1 MPLRYLIAKAILKAH
16 TPALRGCEIDPLAW
30 IGPGAHITQSKVGR
44 YSYVGNFSTVIQAQ
58 IGAFCSIASGCII
71 GGAAHPMDRVSSPPA
86 FHRGRNVLEKNFA
99 HHPPEG
105 ALDTYIGNDV
115 WIGSNCLVK
124 SGVRIGDGA
133 VLGMGSVLT
142 KDVGDYEVWAGNP
155 AKIIRRRFDVETASD
170 LARTRWWDYDEA
182 ALAAAAKYFPDVS
195 AFLRYARGV

>member
-1 MPLRYLIAKAILKAH
+1 
-16 TPALRGCEIDPLAW
+16 
-30 IGPGAHITQSKVGR
+30 
-44 YSYVGNFSTVIQAQ
+44 
-58 IGAFCSIASGCII
+58 
-71 GGAAHPMDRVSSPPA
+71 MDRVSSSPA
-86 FHRGRNVLEKNFA
+86 FHRGRNVLGKNFA

-170 LARTRWWDYDEA
+170 LARTRS
-182 ALAAAAKYFPDVS
+182 LCVG
-195 AFLRYARGV
+195 LR